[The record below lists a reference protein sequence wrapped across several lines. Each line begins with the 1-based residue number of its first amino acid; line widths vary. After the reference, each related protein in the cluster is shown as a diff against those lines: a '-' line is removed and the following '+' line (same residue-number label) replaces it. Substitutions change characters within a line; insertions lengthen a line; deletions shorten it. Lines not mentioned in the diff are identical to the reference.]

1 MFKFFDQKT
10 LIKIWSKILN
20 SKITYLVLLLI
31 ILIQFILVGIIFFQL
46 KKSKYL
52 IEQTNFKAA
61 TVEVQQKQLNEQMN
75 GLQSNIM
82 RVSAQLY
89 RIQGNQ
95 GNNE

>member
-20 SKITYLVLLLI
+20 SKITYLILLLI
-31 ILIQFILVGIIFFQL
+31 ILIQFILVSIIFFQL

-61 TVEVQQKQLNEQMN
+61 TIEVQQKQLNEQMN

-89 RIQGNQ
+89 RMQGNQ

>member
-20 SKITYLVLLLI
+20 SKITYFILLLI

-61 TVEVQQKQLNEQMN
+61 TIEVQQKQLNEQMN

-82 RVSAQLY
+82 RVSAQIY
-89 RIQGNQ
+89 RMQGQ
-95 GNNE
+95 NE